1 MKHEKRPVTLEDLL
15 RLKRAERPP
24 AEFWTEFDRQLRTK
38 QLSALV
44 ERRPW
49 WHGLAQAF
57 AGLRRYP
64 LPIGAAAAL
73 AITFV
78 TLRQDNAVPQLQ
90 LQLRTETPV
99 VAAAGAVE
107 TPVSATRAILAESQ
121 SDAPEAQAL
130 VSSAVPAEPAAKEVA
145 AASVELMPT
154 APAAALAQDESP
166 RMLSL
171 LVGAEETDAASPSA
185 RHIAANFAVAQ
196 ANEPIGTMLL
206 GKAREFGAHRSEVR
220 VAAIDPL
227 QQMAAPAEMRR
238 ARYLTAMVATTAVE
252 SSARTSER
260 MANRISAEELY
271 DQVQRFGT
279 RRGGFNVK
287 F

>member
-121 SDAPEAQAL
+121 PAAPEAQTL
-130 VSSAVPAEPAAKEVA
+130 VASAVPAEPATKEVA

-171 LVGAEETDAASPSA
+171 LVGAEETDAVSPSA

-206 GKAREFGAHRSEVR
+206 GKAREFGSHRSEVR

>member
-49 WHGLAQAF
+49 WHGLSEAF

-73 AITFV
+73 AITFI
-78 TLRQDNAVPQLQ
+78 TLRQENAAPQLE
-90 LQLRTETPV
+90 LRPEAPA
-99 VAAAGAVE
+99 VAAVRSAE
-107 TPVSATRAILAESQ
+107 TSAPVTRAILAESQ
-121 SDAPEAQAL
+121 PAAPEAQTL
-130 VSSAVPAEPAAKEVA
+130 VATATTAEPAVKDA
-145 AASVELMPT
+145 AAAPVELMPA
-154 APAAALAQDESP
+154 APAAAIAQNESP

-171 LVGAEETDAASPSA
+171 LVGAEEADTASPSA
-185 RHIAANFAVAQ
+185 RHIAANFAVAT
-196 ANEPIGTMLL
+196 ASEPIGTMLL
-206 GKAREFGAHRSEVR
+206 GKAREFGSHRSEVR

-227 QQMAAPAEMRR
+227 QQMAAPADMRR
-238 ARYLTAMVATTAVE
+238 ARYLTAMVSTTAVE

>member
-15 RLKRAERPP
+15 RVKRAERPP

-49 WHGLAQAF
+49 WHGLSEAF

-78 TLRQDNAVPQLQ
+78 TLRQENAAPQLE
-90 LQLRTETPV
+90 LRPEIPA
-99 VAAAGAVE
+99 VAAVRSAE
-107 TPVSATRAILAESQ
+107 TSVPVTRAILAESQ
-121 SDAPEAQAL
+121 PAGSEAQTL
-130 VSSAVPAEPAAKEVA
+130 VATAATAEPAVKDA
-145 AASVELMPT
+145 AAAPVELMPA
-154 APAAALAQDESP
+154 APAAAIAQNESP

-171 LVGAEETDAASPSA
+171 LVGAEEAETASPSA
-185 RHIAANFAVAQ
+185 RHIAANFAVAT
-196 ANEPIGTMLL
+196 ASEPIGTMLL
-206 GKAREFGAHRSEVR
+206 GKAREFGSHRSEVR

-227 QQMAAPAEMRR
+227 QQMAAPADMRR
-238 ARYLTAMVATTAVE
+238 ARYLTAMVSTTAVE

>member
-15 RLKRAERPP
+15 RVKRAERPP

-49 WHGLAQAF
+49 WHGLSEAF
-57 AGLRRYP
+57 ASLRRYP

-73 AITFV
+73 AITFI
-78 TLRQDNAVPQLQ
+78 TLRQENAAPQLE
-90 LQLRTETPV
+90 LRPEIPAVAVARSAETSVPV
-99 VAAAGAVE
+99 
-107 TPVSATRAILAESQ
+107 TRAILAESQ
-121 SDAPEAQAL
+121 PAGSEAQTL
-130 VSSAVPAEPAAKEVA
+130 VATATTAEPAVKDA
-145 AASVELMPT
+145 AAAAVELMPA
-154 APAAALAQDESP
+154 APAAAIAQNESP

-171 LVGAEETDAASPSA
+171 LVGAEEAETASPSA
-185 RHIAANFAVAQ
+185 RHIAANFAVAT
-196 ANEPIGTMLL
+196 ASEPIGTMLL
-206 GKAREFGAHRSEVR
+206 GKAREFGSHRSEVR

-238 ARYLTAMVATTAVE
+238 ARYLTAMVSTTAVE

-271 DQVQRFGT
+271 DQVERFGT